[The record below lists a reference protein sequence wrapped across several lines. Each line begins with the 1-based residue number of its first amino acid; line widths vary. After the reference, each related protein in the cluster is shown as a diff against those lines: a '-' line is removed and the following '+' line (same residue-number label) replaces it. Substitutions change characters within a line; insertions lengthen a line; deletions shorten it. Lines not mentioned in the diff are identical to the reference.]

1 MIKTILL
8 SCFFFLLL
16 NQSGIAQVE
25 AEHAGEN
32 NIATNTIIKTNSIYG
47 EIIDA
52 STGRPI
58 EAASVQLYPA
68 DKKKAINLLS
78 GMLSKA
84 NGEFRF
90 QNLPLQNTFRLVVTA
105 LGYKDQD
112 KIIYID
118 VVNANTDSSYFEK
131 NLGKISMDNN
141 VKKMDEVV
149 VTSSKP
155 AMEMGV
161 DRKIF
166 NVDQMAVASGGSGID
181 ILRNI
186 PSVTVDIDGNVE
198 LRNSAP
204 QIFIDGRPTVLTLDQ
219 VPAENIEKIELITN
233 PSAKFDAASAGGIIN
248 IVLKKNKRIGF
259 NGVVGISAGT
269 PGLFGSNI
277 NLNQR
282 QGKFNL
288 FVSAGHNQVG
298 GKANGRTLRENRD
311 SGITTNYFNQY
322 TITNRNR
329 NNNSIRFGTDF
340 FINNHHSI
348 TVSQSYVGG
357 NSGSNESQHQDFLAI
372 DKTLQRYGE
381 RRSDGNYKYKR
392 SSSRLSYKYSFPKQ
406 GQELTADI
414 TYNRGSQS

>member
-47 EIIDA
+47 EIIDT

-141 VKKMDEVV
+141 VKK
-149 VTSSKP
+149 
-155 AMEMGV
+155 
-161 DRKIF
+161 
-166 NVDQMAVASGGSGID
+166 
-181 ILRNI
+181 
-186 PSVTVDIDGNVE
+186 
-198 LRNSAP
+198 
-204 QIFIDGRPTVLTLDQ
+204 
-219 VPAENIEKIELITN
+219 
-233 PSAKFDAASAGGIIN
+233 
-248 IVLKKNKRIGF
+248 
-259 NGVVGISAGT
+259 NG
-269 PGLFGSNI
+269 
-277 NLNQR
+277 
-282 QGKFNL
+282 
-288 FVSAGHNQVG
+288 
-298 GKANGRTLRENRD
+298 
-311 SGITTNYFNQY
+311 
-322 TITNRNR
+322 
-329 NNNSIRFGTDF
+329 
-340 FINNHHSI
+340 
-348 TVSQSYVGG
+348 
-357 NSGSNESQHQDFLAI
+357 
-372 DKTLQRYGE
+372 
-381 RRSDGNYKYKR
+381 
-392 SSSRLSYKYSFPKQ
+392 
-406 GQELTADI
+406 
-414 TYNRGSQS
+414 